1 MQIILVA
8 GAGKSSAFLIDYLLA
23 HARQRW
29 KVIVMD
35 VNAEQIAEK
44 LNGHLRGEAAIID
57 IYDEE
62 ARHSLVQQ
70 ADIVLSLMPPDL
82 HYLLAEDCLRFK
94 KNLIT
99 SSYVSPEI
107 RSLDAAAREAGILMM
122 CEMGLDPGIDHMS
135 ANALIHGIQRIAGNI
150 YSFKSYCGGLIAPES
165 DDNPWHYKISWNPR
179 NILLAGK
186 GGAVWLENGKQQE
199 LPYEQLYTGTKKIK
213 VEGLGPLGY
222 YPNRDSLKYLQL
234 YELDSIKTFMRATL
248 RYPAFIKGWEV
259 IVRAGLTQETDE
271 YLVEHNETYAA
282 WISKKTGL
290 PNNEGLK
297 QHFQKL
303 WNVEG
308 KEMKLLEWLGLF
320 DQKKINGKG
329 RMSSA
334 EILQSL
340 LEDRW
345 RMRPTDKDMVVMQHH
360 IEYERKGIVIK
371 LRSCL
376 LTIGE
381 NRQHSAMAK
390 TVGLPM
396 GILAKKILL
405 NELKMTNKLYGVHIP
420 VMPEVYVPVLKE
432 LKKYGIEFIET
443 IE

>member
-1 MQIILVA
+1 
-8 GAGKSSAFLIDYLLA
+8 
-23 HARQRW
+23 
-29 KVIVMD
+29 
-35 VNAEQIAEK
+35 
-44 LNGHLRGEAAIID
+44 
-57 IYDEE
+57 
-62 ARHSLVQQ
+62 
-70 ADIVLSLMPPDL
+70 
-82 HYLLAEDCLRFK
+82 
-94 KNLIT
+94 
-99 SSYVSPEI
+99 
-107 RSLDAAAREAGILMM
+107 
-122 CEMGLDPGIDHMS
+122 
-135 ANALIHGIQRIAGNI
+135 
-150 YSFKSYCGGLIAPES
+150 
-165 DDNPWHYKISWNPR
+165 
-179 NILLAGK
+179 
-186 GGAVWLENGKQQE
+186 
-199 LPYEQLYTGTKKIK
+199 
-213 VEGLGPLGY
+213 
-222 YPNRDSLKYLQL
+222 
-234 YELDSIKTFMRATL
+234 MRATL

-271 YLVEHNETYAA
+271 YLVEHNETYAT

-405 NELKMTNKLYGVHIP
+405 NELKLTNKLYGVHIP